1 MNCKQAEKFILRYLD
16 GRLDRAQKD
25 KLEGHLEE
33 CPDCRKNKTECRLL
47 IQTLGQSPKPEVKPY
62 FWERLQPKLKI
73 RKRYEPWIVWK
84 QWGMRAIPVS
94 LLIIIFLSAALFFL
108 SPSREEVEL
117 SQAFSQSGL
126 LLLQNQSPFQ
136 ETTTL
141 LETGETEDKNMM
153 LIFTSLEDKNGTR
166 RDF

>member
-1 MNCKQAEKFILRYLD
+1 MNCKKVEKFILRAFD
-16 GRLDRAQKD
+16 GRLPEDEKKELEQHLKRCPRCW
-25 KLEGHLEE
+25 KLQEE
-33 CPDCRKNKTECRLL
+33 YQLILDTLRKEDF
-47 IQTLGQSPKPEVKPY
+47 PEPKPY
-62 FWERLQPKLKI
+62 FWERLQPKLKEG
-73 RKRYEPWIVWK
+73 KKYEPWMVWK

-94 LLIIIFLSAALFFL
+94 LLIIIFLSAALLFF
-108 SPSREEVEL
+108 SPPREEVEI
-117 SQAFSQSGL
+117 SQSFSQSGL

-141 LETGETEDKNMM
+141 LETGRTEDKNMM